1 MTEEVKKEVK
11 NETETKTPE
20 VKQESKEKG
29 TTNKGQE
36 TKQDSQEQ
44 QNSEFKGTSKK
55 EQDIEKFLKEELPLE
70 REDKDRAQRF
80 GYFSIPYP
88 STIGDQAYSRNAEY
102 HHKVVDR
109 KVITENRGIYVQGP
123 KSGKGPDVY
132 FPPPE
137 STEKLIAQKEKDE
150 KNREEKEKKRKEQEI
165 IEKAKLKERNP
176 FKFKPAG
183 PQIAFS
189 FYKKLEDAKPLPER
203 VLPLTI
209 EPDKKKYK
217 IDHFKVKTEVRNV
230 QAAPTRSG
238 THPNDYFGYYRA
250 EDEIQKKLE
259 DMNKQDIEDKIK
271 KVKESKTAPSKISF
285 KPASLKLC
293 EPFAND
299 KKTYFLHDDKEMEDL
314 LKQYKEDKKKGNE
327 RYKKPPNPVHHDKP
341 FSPARMMFEGRAGLF
356 MYKSEDYYL
365 NKDIRYTK
373 EYQKEKKEK
382 EKNEKKIPIREIR
395 EKENQEKKAKF
406 GKPFTYNKLVKSSTF
421 APPISSYMV
430 NIKRDFP
437 SIKFH

>member
-11 NETETKTPE
+11 KETETKTPE
-20 VKQESKEKG
+20 TKPAQTENQEK
-29 TTNKGQE
+29 N
-36 TKQDSQEQ
+36 EQ
-44 QNSEFKGTSKK
+44 QQPELGGITKK
-55 EQDIEKFLKEELPLE
+55 QRDIEKFLKEDLPIE
-70 REDKDRAQRF
+70 RDEKDKAQRF

-88 STIGDQAYSRNAEY
+88 STVGDQAYSRDAEY

-109 KVITENRGIYVQGP
+109 KVITEKRGIYVQGP

-137 STEKLIAQKEKDE
+137 TTEKLSAQKEKDE
-150 KNREEKEKKRKEQEI
+150 KIREENEKKMKEKEK

-176 FKFKPAG
+176 FPYKPAG

-189 FYKKLEDAKPLPER
+189 FYKKLDDAKPIPER
-203 VLPLTI
+203 TLPITI

-217 IDHFKVKTEVRNV
+217 IDHFKVMTKPRNV
-230 QAAPTRSG
+230 QAAPTKTG
-238 THPNDYFGYYRA
+238 TYPNDYFEYNRA
-250 EDEIQKKLE
+250 DEKLQKKLE
-259 DMNKQDIEDKIK
+259 EMNKQDIEDKLK

-299 KKTYFLHDDKEMEDL
+299 RKTYFLHDDKEMEEL

-341 FSPARMMFEGRAGLF
+341 FSPARMLFEGRAGLF
-356 MYKSEDYYL
+356 MYKSEDFYL
-365 NKDIRYTK
+365 NKDKRYTK
-373 EYQKEKKEK
+373 EYQKEKKEQ

-406 GKPFTYNKLVKSSTF
+406 GKPFTYNKLAKSSTF